1 MTLIKKLYKLKS
13 SVYYLG
19 KYIIFHNKIVSM
31 IIRVHIHFLSQLN
44 NGVLLRKWKHL
55 VNESVGIFSTL
66 ILKYPC

>member
-1 MTLIKKLYKLKS
+1 MFIILENTSFFAIKDKLIL
-13 SVYYLG
+13 LG
-19 KYIIFHNKIVSM
+19 IVLM

-44 NGVLLRKWKHL
+44 NGVLLRKWKHF